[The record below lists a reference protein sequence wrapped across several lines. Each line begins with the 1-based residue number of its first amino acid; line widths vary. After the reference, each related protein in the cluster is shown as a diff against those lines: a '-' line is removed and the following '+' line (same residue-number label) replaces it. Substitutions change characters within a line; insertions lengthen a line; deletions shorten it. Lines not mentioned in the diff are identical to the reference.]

1 MKVSSEPMEN
11 SQVALKVEM
20 EGFEVEKYMDKAY
33 LSIASRVTVPGF
45 RKGKAPKSVVE
56 RRVGKETILQEALEQ
71 MIPKAYEDAL
81 GIHAIEAIDRPEIE
95 LLQTEPVIFKAIVP
109 IKPTVKLGNYKKT
122 KIKSKLVEVDD
133 KEVEATI
140 EQLRRQHATLVPVE
154 RSVQFGD
161 LVIIDV
167 EGKREGEPFPIG
179 KGVVY
184 EVNKD
189 SRLPLPGFAE
199 NLVSLN
205 KDEEKSFALSY
216 PAGYEIAELAGK
228 EYEFKVSVAEIKEK
242 QLPEAN
248 DEFAKGLGLDDLASL
263 REQIL
268 NGLKQG
274 ADERAR
280 LELEQKAIDAL
291 IESSKL
297 EYPPILVARAID
309 RLLSE
314 EAENFRDGFEGLE
327 RYLASLNKSMEV
339 HREELKPVA
348 EKRVIRT
355 LVLEKVAEEEA
366 IEVEGA
372 EVDAEID
379 KMSQGSGEQAENV
392 KKVFNLPQA
401 RDSIKRFL
409 KSKKAV
415 EYLVQI
421 ATNSA

>member
-274 ADERAR
+274 ADERAW

-366 IEVEGA
+366 IEVEEA

-379 KMSQGSGEQAENV
+379 KMSQGSGEQAQNV

-415 EYLVQI
+415 KYLVQI

>member
-1 MKVSSEPMEN
+1 MKISTEPIEHR
-11 SQVALKVEM
+11 QIELKVEM
-20 EGFEVEKYMDKAY
+20 EGVEVEKYMDKAY

-56 RRVGKETILQEALEQ
+56 RHVGKETILQEALEQ
-71 MIPKAYEDAL
+71 IIPKAYEEAL
-81 GIHAIEAIDRPEIE
+81 VDQSIEAIDKPEIE
-95 LLQTEPVIFKAIVP
+95 LLQTEPVIFKATVP

-122 KIKSKLVEVDD
+122 KIKSKPVEVSEQDA
-133 KEVEATI
+133 EATI

-154 RSVQFGD
+154 RPVQFGD
-161 LVIIDV
+161 LVTIDV
-167 EGKREGEPFPIG
+167 EGKREGEPFPVG

-199 NLVSLN
+199 RLVDMSKN
-205 KDEEKSFALSY
+205 KEESFVLSY

-228 EYEFKVSVAEIKEK
+228 EYEFRVAVAEIKEK

-248 DEFAKGLGLDDLASL
+248 DEFAKGLGLDDFASL
-263 REQIL
+263 REQVL
-268 NGLKQG
+268 SGLKQG
-274 ADERAR
+274 AEERAR
-280 LELEQKAIDAL
+280 LELEQKTIDAL
-291 IESSKL
+291 VESSTI
-297 EYPPILVARAID
+297 EFPPILVARAVD

-327 RYLASLNKSMEV
+327 RYLASLNKSLEA
-339 HREELKPVA
+339 HHEELKPVA
-348 EKRVIRT
+348 EKRVVRT
-355 LVLEKVAEEEA
+355 LVLEKVAEEEG
-366 IEVEGA
+366 IEVDES

-379 KMSQGSGEQAENV
+379 KLSQGANAQAEDM
-392 KKVFNLPQA
+392 KKLFNLPQA

-409 KSKKAV
+409 ANKKAV
-415 EYLVQI
+415 EHLIQI

>member
-1 MKVSSEPMEN
+1 MSIEPIEDR
-11 SQVALKVEM
+11 QIALKVEM
-20 EGFEVEKYMDKAY
+20 DVVEVDKYMDKAY
-33 LSIASRVTVPGF
+33 LSIASRVTIPGF

-56 RRVGKETILQEALEQ
+56 RHVGKETILQEALEQ
-71 MIPKAYEDAL
+71 MIPKAYEEAL
-81 GIHAIEAIDRPEIE
+81 GSQSIEAIDRPEIE

-122 KIKSKLVEVDD
+122 KIKFKPVEVSEQDV
-133 KEVEATI
+133 EVTI

-154 RSVQFGD
+154 RSVQSGD
-161 LVIIDV
+161 LVTIDV

-199 NLVSLN
+199 NLVGLN
-205 KDEEKSFALSY
+205 KDEGKSFTLSY

-228 EYEFKVSVAEIKEK
+228 EYEFKVSVAEVKEK
-242 QLPEAN
+242 QLPEVD

-268 NGLKQG
+268 SGLKQG
-274 ADERAR
+274 AEERAR
-280 LELEQKAIDAL
+280 LELEQKATDAL
-291 IESSKL
+291 MESSEI
-297 EYPPILVARAID
+297 EYPPILVERAID

-327 RYLASLNKSMEV
+327 RYLTSLNKSLEA

-348 EKRVIRT
+348 EKRVVRT
-355 LVLEKVAEEEA
+355 LVLEKVAEEEK
-366 IEVEGA
+366 IEITEP
-372 EVDAEID
+372 EIDAEID
-379 KMSQGSGEQAENV
+379 KMAKGPAGQAEEM
-392 KKVFNLPQA
+392 KKLFNLPQS
-401 RDSIKRFL
+401 RESIKRFL
-409 KSKKAV
+409 KNKKAA
-415 EYLVQI
+415 ERLVQI
-421 ATNSA
+421 TTNSA